1 METNNKQKF
10 IRITAQAEIAA
21 SGKLELDLDVLRNQF
36 GNDFNTLQIT
46 NTDAASAINLYLDGQ
61 KVAYITANNGIF
73 SFDWEFGLMYNFI
86 SIENTNAGAVIAA
99 QAVKVFVGRTGG
111 K

>member
-1 METNNKQKF
+1 MENEQKF
-10 IRITAQAEIAA
+10 IRITAQAQIAA
-21 SGKLELDLDVLRNQF
+21 SGKLELDLDSLRAQF

-46 NTDAASAINLYLDGQ
+46 NTDSASAINLYLDGQ
-61 KVAYITANNGIF
+61 KVAFITANNGVF
-73 SFDWEFGLMYNFI
+73 AFDWEFGLNYNFI
-86 SIENTNAGAVIAA
+86 SIENTNGAAVIVA